1 MNLDKIINKII
12 SRKLMVFLIACVGL
26 FTKDLTSEDWVII
39 ATIYISVQGVTDM
52 IIKLKEKKGYE

>member
-26 FTKDLTSEDWVII
+26 FTKNLTSEDWVII
-39 ATIYISVQGVTDM
+39 STIYISVQGVTDM